1 MHISEG
7 VLSAPVL
14 VAGAAATAAGVGV
27 GLKGMSDEDI
37 PKTAIVSSALFVA
50 SLIHIPLGPT
60 NLHLVLNGIGGILL
74 GWQIFPAFLVA
85 LSLQAILFQFGGI
98 TVLGINTFN
107 LALPAVASYYLFK
120 LLMNF
125 NQSDKELVLGGIAL
139 ICGIVAVFLST
150 IMLAISLVFTN
161 ESFLEVAKLTVV
173 SQLPLMI
180 VEGIISAFIVT
191 FINKAKPEILEG

>member
-14 VAGAAATAAGVGV
+14 VAGTGATAIGVAV
-27 GLKGMSDEDI
+27 GLKGMKDMDI
-37 PKTAIVSSALFVA
+37 PKTAIVSSALFIA

-60 NLHLVLNGIGGILL
+60 NLHLVLNGIAGILL
-74 GWQIFPAFLVA
+74 GWQVFPAFLVA

-98 TVLGINTFN
+98 TVLGINTLN
-107 LALPAVASYYLFK
+107 LALPAVASYYLFE

-125 NQSDKELVLGGIAL
+125 NRDNKELVLGIIAS
-139 ICGIVAVFLST
+139 ICGIAAVFLST
-150 IMLAISLVFTN
+150 TMLAISLVFTN
-161 ESFLEVAKLTVV
+161 ESFLEVAKLTIV

-180 VEGIISAFIVT
+180 VEGLISAFIIT
-191 FINKAKPEILEG
+191 FIKKVKPEILEG

>member
-27 GLKGMSDEDI
+27 GLTGMSDEDI

-120 LLMNF
+120 LLLNF
-125 NQSDKELVLGGIAL
+125 NRSDKELVLGGIAL

-161 ESFLEVAKLTVV
+161 ESFLEIAKLTVV
-173 SQLPLMI
+173 SQLPLML
-180 VEGIISAFIVT
+180 VEGISSAFIIT